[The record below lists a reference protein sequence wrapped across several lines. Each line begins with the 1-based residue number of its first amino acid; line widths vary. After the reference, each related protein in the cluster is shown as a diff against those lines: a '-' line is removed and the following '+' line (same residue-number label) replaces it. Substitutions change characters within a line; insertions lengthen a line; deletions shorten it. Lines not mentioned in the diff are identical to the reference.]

1 MQNEDRKDIKMLSE
15 PTQASASGIA
25 FSLAT
30 VLSIVLSVV
39 FIIAVGTGDYEQT
52 DWYLYASCILP
63 QLGFAI
69 TAIWF
74 LFYTK
79 TPVKNVIKSQKC
91 APKYFLIALLLQ
103 VGLFLLSELNALFL
117 SFLGNFGYEDAG
129 IALPSMDGFGFV
141 GVLVVVAILPAIF
154 EEIMFRGILLG
165 GLKNFGKVG
174 AILLCGALFSL
185 YHQNPAQT
193 LYQFCCGVA
202 FALIAVRS
210 GSVLPTMLAHFF
222 NNAFILLL
230 TKFGVESFMAPVAV
244 VILLLS
250 PICLICSLVW
260 LLVFDKK
267 KEEKEEEMGQAAT
280 LDKSERK
287 RFFGYASVGLAI
299 CVLMWIAV
307 LISGL

>member
-1 MQNEDRKDIKMLSE
+1 MQNEERNNINLSSE
-15 PTQASASGIA
+15 PTQASASGVA
-25 FSLAT
+25 FSLAS
-30 VLSIVLSVV
+30 VLPIVLSLV
-39 FIIAVGTGDYEQT
+39 FLIAVGTGDYAQT
-52 DWYLYASCILP
+52 DWYLYVSYILP

-79 TPVKNVIKSQKC
+79 TPIKSVVKSQKC
-91 APKYFLIALLLQ
+91 APRYFLIALLLQ
-103 VGLFLLSELNALFL
+103 VGLFFLSELNALFL

-141 GVLVVVAILPAIF
+141 GVLLVVAVLPAIF

-165 GLKNFGKVG
+165 GLKSFGKVG
-174 AILLCGALFSL
+174 SILLCGALFSI

-222 NNAFILLL
+222 NNAFILAL
-230 TKFGVESFMAPVAV
+230 TKFGVESFMAPVTV
-244 VILLLS
+244 VVLLLS
-250 PICLICSLVW
+250 PICLIGSLVW
-260 LLVFDKK
+260 LFAFDKK
-267 KEEKEEEMGQAAT
+267 KKDENEPMLT
-280 LDKSERK
+280 SDKSERK
-287 RFFGYASVGLAI
+287 RFLGYASVGLTI

-307 LISGL
+307 LVSGL

>member
-1 MQNEDRKDIKMLSE
+1 MQNEERNNINLSSE
-15 PTQASASGIA
+15 PTQASASGVA
-25 FSLAT
+25 FSLAS
-30 VLSIVLSVV
+30 VLPIVLSLV
-39 FIIAVGTGDYEQT
+39 FLIAVGTGDYAQT
-52 DWYLYASCILP
+52 DWYLYVSYILP

-74 LFYTK
+74 LRYTK
-79 TPVKNVIKSQKC
+79 TPIKSVVKSQKC
-91 APKYFLIALLLQ
+91 APKYFAIALLLQ
-103 VGLFLLSELNALFL
+103 VGLFFLSELNALFL

-141 GVLVVVAILPAIF
+141 GVLVVVALLPAIF

-210 GSVLPTMLAHFF
+210 GSVLPTMLAHYF
-222 NNAFILLL
+222 NNAFILAL
-230 TKFGVESFMAPVAV
+230 TKFGVESFMAPVTV
-244 VILLLS
+244 VVLLLS
-250 PICLICSLVW
+250 PICLIGSLVW
-260 LLVFDKK
+260 LFAFDKK
-267 KEEKEEEMGQAAT
+267 KEEKEENEQEVT
-280 LDKSERK
+280 PNKSERK
-287 RFFGYASVGLAI
+287 RFFGYASVGLTI

-307 LISGL
+307 LVSGL